1 MDAVDFIK
9 ERNRMC
15 EFYDNGRCHG
25 GCPAYG
31 GISCNDLTRITD
43 QGYALVKIVEKWSSE
58 HPQKTMLQDFLEK
71 FPKAP
76 LQSDGTP
83 SLCPYKC
90 GYTRED
96 YCKKFNPNPT
106 YKTCLD
112 CWSRPVED

>member
-71 FPKAP
+71 YPKIELNAAGVP
-76 LQSDGTP
+76 IRF
-83 SLCPYKC
+83 CPHFL
-90 GYTRED
+90 GYSKVVD
-96 YCKKFNPNPT
+96 CSISCQ
-106 YKTCLD
+106 TC
-112 CWSRPVED
+112 WNRPVED